1 MTEEERCVRP
11 GLGPF
16 SLDEVY
22 LGDCL
27 ALMAKLPEAC
37 IDLVITDPPFAISF
51 KANKLSYKR
60 KLTNVIEGYQEIKPE
75 DYLGFTRKWMSQVRR
90 VLRPSG
96 SMYVFSGWNSLK
108 DMLIAIDET
117 GFTVVNHIIWKY
129 QFGVCT
135 KYRFVTSHYHC
146 IYVCKDV
153 KRRKFH
159 PYPRFPPEKR
169 GRHGHKLHYKD
180 KEDVW
185 EIKREYWKNKMKTPT
200 KLPSELV
207 GKILDYSS
215 DPGDLVMDPFLG
227 SGQVALVSKEKGR
240 HFLGFEIVKGYHDFA
255 RRRLGL
261 RESTEEKKE

>member
-1 MTEEERCVRP
+1 MTEEERSVRS

-16 SLDEVY
+16 SIDEIY
-22 LGDCL
+22 HGDSL
-27 ALMAKLPEAC
+27 ALMARLPEAC
-37 IDLVITDPPFAISF
+37 VDLVITDPPFAISF

-60 KLTNVIEGYQEIKPE
+60 KLTNVIDGYQEIKPE
-75 DYLGFTRKWMSQVRR
+75 DYLGFTRKWMAQVHR

-146 IYVCKDV
+146 LYVCKNV
-153 KRRKFH
+153 KLRKFH
-159 PYPRFPPEKR
+159 PYPRFPPDKR

-185 EIKREYWKNKMKTPT
+185 EIKR
-200 KLPSELV
+200 
-207 GKILDYSS
+207 
-215 DPGDLVMDPFLG
+215 
-227 SGQVALVSKEKGR
+227 
-240 HFLGFEIVKGYHDFA
+240 
-255 RRRLGL
+255 
-261 RESTEEKKE
+261 